1 VDLFAVELVQ
11 LSIVPMVF
19 YLFLGVFNLAQHR
32 QQPPQWL
39 DKWGRSYISPGKWSI
54 LAIVTLSLGG
64 CLGTSKPQSTP
75 KPSPIEAKLELDNL
89 SFQQVD
95 KEGKP
100 LWKVRAK
107 KGIYAP
113 DKKRAKITGIDG
125 DFYQDGQIVLHVTA
139 NTGEV
144 EQEGEKVVLRGD
156 VVTKETRNNLV
167 IIGQEVEW
175 QPKTDLLTIHDRVRA
190 NHPQLQ
196 VQADRGEY
204 HSRQQRMDLTGKIA
218 AISTD
223 PRLGMQT
230 EHLIW
235 LLKDQTVTSD
245 RSVEI
250 QRYEG
255 KVITARVR
263 ANSSKTSLDR
273 KILTLK
279 GNVQFN
285 GVKPPIQVAGESFSW
300 NLNREIVT
308 ADRPLTIVDPAQGV
322 TLQSNTGELNLKAN
336 TATLAGNA
344 RGVATR
350 NQAKLYA
357 DRLTWQMISQQLI
370 GSGNIIYQQTEPSI
384 RFTGDRSIGK
394 LQDQSIVV
402 TSDRQHQVQTEIIPK

>member
-1 VDLFAVELVQ
+1 LR
-11 LSIVPMVF
+11 
-19 YLFLGVFNLAQHR
+19 QHR
-32 QQPPQWL
+32 QPPPRWL
-39 DKWGRSYISPGKWSI
+39 DKWGRFHISPWKWSI
-54 LAIVTLSLGG
+54 LTIATLSLGG
-64 CLGTSKPQSTP
+64 CFETSKSQPTP
-75 KPSPIEAKLELDNL
+75 KSSPIEAKLELDNL

-95 KEGKP
+95 KQGKP

-107 KGIYAP
+107 KGTYTP

-156 VVTKETRNNLV
+156 VITKETRNNLV
-167 IIGQEVEW
+167 IVGQEVEW
-175 QPKTDLLTIHDRVRA
+175 HPKTDLLTIHDRVRV

-204 HSRQQRMDLTGKIA
+204 HSREQRMDLTGKIA
-218 AISTD
+218 AISTE

-245 RSVEI
+245 RPVEI
-250 QRYEG
+250 QRYEA
-255 KVITARVR
+255 KVITARVH

-273 KILTLK
+273 KIVDLK

-285 GVKPPIQVAGESFSW
+285 GVKPLIQVFGESFNW
-300 NLNREIVT
+300 NLDRELVT
-308 ADRPLTIVDPAQGV
+308 ADRPLTIFDPKEGV
-322 TLQSNTGELNLKAN
+322 TLQSSTGQLNLKAN

-344 RGVATR
+344 RGIATR

-357 DRLTWQMISQQLI
+357 DKLTWQMTSQQI
-370 GSGNIIYQQTEPSI
+370 VGTGNIIYQQTQPSI
-384 RFTGDRSIGK
+384 RFTGSRSVGK

-402 TSDRQHQVQTEIIPK
+402 TSDRQHQVQTDIIPK

>member
-1 VDLFAVELVQ
+1 
-11 LSIVPMVF
+11 
-19 YLFLGVFNLAQHR
+19 VFNLAQHR
-32 QQPPQWL
+32 QQPSRWL
-39 DKWGRSYISPGKWSI
+39 DKWGRSHISPWKWSI
-54 LAIVTLSLGG
+54 LAIATLSLGG
-64 CLGTSKPQSTP
+64 CVGTSKSQPSP

-95 KEGKP
+95 KQGKP

-144 EQEGEKVVLRGD
+144 EQEGEKVILRGD
-156 VVTKETRNNLV
+156 VIVKETRNNLV
-167 IIGQEVEW
+167 ILGQEVEW
-175 QPKTDLLTIHDRVRA
+175 HPKTDLLKIQDRVRA

-204 HSRQQRMDLTGKIA
+204 HSREQRMDLMGKIA
-218 AISTD
+218 AISTE

-235 LLKDQTVTSD
+235 LLKAQTVTSD

-263 ANSSKTSLDR
+263 ANSSTTSLDR
-273 KILTLK
+273 KILDLK
-279 GNVQFN
+279 GNVQFS

-300 NLNREIVT
+300 NLDRELVT
-308 ADRPLTIVDPAQGV
+308 ADRPLTIVDPGQGV
-322 TLQSNTGELNLKAN
+322 TLQSNTGQLNLKAN

-357 DRLTWQMISQQLI
+357 DRLTWQMTSQQLI
-370 GSGNIIYQQTEPSI
+370 GTGNIIYQQSQPSI
-384 RFTGDRSIGK
+384 RFTGSRSVGK

-402 TSDRQHQVQTEIIPK
+402 TSDRQRQVQTEIIPK

>member
-1 VDLFAVELVQ
+1 
-11 LSIVPMVF
+11 MR
-19 YLFLGVFNLAQHR
+19 QHR
-32 QQPPQWL
+32 QQSPRWV
-39 DKWGRSYISPGKWSI
+39 DKWGQFYMYPWKWSI

-64 CLGTSKPQSTP
+64 CLKTSNSLPQP
-75 KPSPIEAKLELDNL
+75 KPLAIEAKLELDNL

-95 KEGKP
+95 KQGKP

-107 KGIYAP
+107 KGIYTP

-125 DFYQDGQIVLHVTA
+125 DFYQDGQIILHVTA

-144 EQEGEKVVLRGD
+144 EQEGEKLVLRGD
-156 VVTKETRNNLV
+156 VIAKETRNNLV

-175 QPKTDLLTIHDRVRA
+175 QPKTDLLTIRDRIRA

-204 HSRQQRMDLTGKIA
+204 HSREQRMNLTGKIA
-218 AISTD
+218 AISTE

-235 LLKDQTVTSD
+235 LLKDRTVSSD
-245 RSVEI
+245 RPIEI
-250 QRYEG
+250 QRYEE

-263 ANSSKTSLDR
+263 ANSSKTNLDR
-273 KILTLK
+273 KIVDLK

-285 GVKPPIQVAGESFSW
+285 GVNPLIEVTGESFSW
-300 NLNREIVT
+300 NLDRELVT
-308 ADRPLTIVDPAQGV
+308 ADRPLTIVDPKEGI
-322 TLQSNTGELNLKAN
+322 TLQSNTGKLNLQAN

-344 RGVATR
+344 RGIATR

-357 DRLTWQMISQQLI
+357 DSLTWQIVSQQLI
-370 GSGNIIYQQTEPSI
+370 GTGNIIYQQSQPSI
-384 RFTGDRSIGK
+384 RFTGTRSVGK

-402 TSDRQHQVQTEIIPK
+402 TSDRQRQVQTEIIPK

>member
-1 VDLFAVELVQ
+1 VQ
-11 LSIVPMVF
+11 PSIVPIVF
-19 YLFLGVFNLAQHR
+19 YLFLGVFNLTQHR
-32 QQPPQWL
+32 QQLPRCL
-39 DKWGRSYISPGKWSI
+39 DKWERSYLSPVRWTI
-54 LAIVTLSLGG
+54 LAIATLTLGG
-64 CLGTSKPQSTP
+64 CFGTSKAQPSP
-75 KPSPIEAKLELDNL
+75 KTSPIEAKLELDNL

-95 KEGKP
+95 KQGKP

-139 NTGEV
+139 KTGEV

-156 VVTKETRNNLV
+156 VIAKETRNNLV
-167 IIGQEVEW
+167 ITGQEVEW
-175 QPKTDLLTIHDRVRA
+175 QPKTDLLTIRDRVRA

-204 HSRQQRMDLTGKIA
+204 HSREQRMDLTGKIA
-218 AISTD
+218 SISTE

-235 LLKDQTVTSD
+235 LLKDQKVIGD

-255 KVITARVR
+255 KEITARVR
-263 ANSSKTSLDR
+263 ANGSTTSLDR
-273 KILTLK
+273 KIVDLK

-285 GVKPPIQVAGESFSW
+285 GVKPLIQVMGESFNW
-300 NLNREIVT
+300 NLDRELVT
-308 ADRPLTIVDPAQGV
+308 ADRPLTIVDPQEGV
-322 TLQSNTGELNLKAN
+322 TLQSNTGQLNLKAN

-350 NQAKLYA
+350 NQAQLYA
-357 DRLTWQMISQQLI
+357 DRLTWQMTSQQLI
-370 GSGNIIYQQTEPSI
+370 GTGNIIYQQTQPSI
-384 RFTGDRSIGK
+384 KFTGDRSVGK

-402 TSDRQHQVQTEIIPK
+402 TSDRQRQVQTEIIPK

>member
-1 VDLFAVELVQ
+1 LDRSF
-11 LSIVPMVF
+11 F
-19 YLFLGVFNLAQHR
+19 YLFLGVFKLRQHQ

-39 DKWGRSYISPGKWSI
+39 DKWGRFHIFLWKWSI
-54 LAIVTLSLGG
+54 LTIATLSLGG
-64 CLGTSKPQSTP
+64 CFETSKSQPTP

-95 KEGKP
+95 KQGKP

-107 KGIYAP
+107 KGTYTP

-125 DFYQDGQIVLHVTA
+125 DFYQDGRIVLHVTA
-139 NTGEV
+139 NAGEV

-156 VVTKETRNNLV
+156 VITKETRNNLV
-167 IIGQEVEW
+167 IVGQEVEW
-175 QPKTDLLTIHDRVRA
+175 HPKTDLLTIQDRVRV

-204 HSRQQRMDLTGKIA
+204 HSREQRLDLTGKIA
-218 AISTD
+218 AISTE

-245 RSVEI
+245 RPVEI
-250 QRYEG
+250 QRYEA
-255 KVITARVR
+255 KVISARVR
-263 ANSSKTSLDR
+263 ANGSKTSLDR
-273 KILTLK
+273 KIVDLK

-285 GVKPPIQVAGESFSW
+285 GVKPLIQVFGESFSW
-300 NLNREIVT
+300 NLDRELVT
-308 ADRPLTIVDPAQGV
+308 ADRPLTIFDPKEEV
-322 TLQSNTGELNLKAN
+322 TLQSNTGQLNLKAS

-357 DRLTWQMISQQLI
+357 DRLTWQMTSQQLI
-370 GSGNIIYQQTEPSI
+370 GTGNIIYQQTQPSI
-384 RFTGDRSIGK
+384 RFTGNRSVGK

-402 TSDRQHQVQTEIIPK
+402 TSDREHQVQTDIIPK